1 MVAGRLR
8 RTTLLAASLG
18 VLASCS
24 SSSHRALSPSTTS
37 STASPSSGPTST
49 TAPVLTARWASCTDG
64 AGPKGYQCATIQVP
78 RDPAHPGVGG
88 TIGLALDRHRASGQ
102 KIGSLLIDPGGPGAS
117 GVDFLGEIV
126 PVLPKSV
133 LQRFDVVGFD
143 PPGVGRSAPIV
154 CLDGPG
160 LDKYFHQDPDPPSS
174 VGLDDLIAGDRAFVQ
189 GCEARSGA
197 ELPYV
202 STVDAAMDMDYI
214 RQAVG
219 DSSLTY
225 MGFSYGTFLGATY
238 AQLYPT
244 RIRAMVL
251 DGALD
256 PSLPVVQN
264 LDFQAAGF
272 DAELKAALEACT
284 SNRKCPWKPVGDP
297 VAAFENMLS
306 ATRSHPLAVA
316 GTARTVGPA
325 EFLYGAGWTLY
336 STDLWPAL
344 DTALAAAA
352 QGNGRFMLSL
362 ADSYDQRSANGT
374 YKNELEAI
382 DAVDCLDAGS
392 PSIGAIEADASAAR
406 AAAPVFGVPNLYG
419 ELVCATWPIQS
430 NKQPAAIHAPGS
442 PAIVVVGTTGD
453 PATPYQ
459 DAQAL
464 ASQLDHGVLLT
475 RVGNG
480 HTGYL
485 YSSCIRNY
493 VDAYLINLAVPSP
506 GIRCASN

>member
-1 MVAGRLR
+1 M
-8 RTTLLAASLG
+8 
-18 VLASCS
+18 
-24 SSSHRALSPSTTS
+24 
-37 STASPSSGPTST
+37 PT
-49 TAPVLTARWASCTDG
+49 VQWASCANG

-88 TIGLALDRHRASGQ
+88 TIGLALDRHPASGW
-102 KIGSLLIDPGGPGAS
+102 KVGSLLIDPGGPGAS

-133 LQRFDVVGFD
+133 LQRFDIVGFD

-160 LDKYFHQDPDPPSS
+160 LDQYFHQDPDPPTS
-174 VGLDDLIAGDRAFVQ
+174 VGLADLIAGDRTFAQ
-189 GCEARSGA
+189 GCQARSAA

-219 DSSLTY
+219 DSTLTY

-238 AQLYPT
+238 AGLYPT

-256 PSLPVVQN
+256 PSLSVVQN
-264 LDFQAAGF
+264 LDVQAAGF
-272 DAELKAALEACT
+272 DADLRAALDACT
-284 SNRKCPWKPVGDP
+284 ASRKCPWKPVGDP
-297 VAAFENMLS
+297 VVAFENMLA
-306 ATRSHPLAVA
+306 ATRSHPLSVA
-316 GTARTVGPA
+316 GTRRTVGPA
-325 EFLYGAGWTLY
+325 EFLYGAGYALY

-344 DTALAAAA
+344 DSALAAAA
-352 QGNGRFMLSL
+352 RGDGRILLSL
-362 ADSYDQRSANGT
+362 SDTYYERSANGT
-374 YKNELEAI
+374 YKNELQVIEA
-382 DAVDCLDAGS
+382 VGCLDAGS
-392 PSIGAIEADASAAR
+392 PSIQAIEADAPAAR

-419 ELVCATWPIQS
+419 ELQCAVWPIQS
-430 NKQPAAIHAPGS
+430 NRQPAPIHAAGS
-442 PAIVVVGTTGD
+442 PPIVVVGTTGD

-493 VDAYLINLAVPSP
+493 VDNYLINLAVPSA